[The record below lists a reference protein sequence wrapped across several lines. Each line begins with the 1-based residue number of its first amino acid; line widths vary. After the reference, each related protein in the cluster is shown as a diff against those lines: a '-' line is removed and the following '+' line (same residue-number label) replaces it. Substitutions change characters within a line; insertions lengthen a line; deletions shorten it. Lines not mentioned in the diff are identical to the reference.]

1 MAFLETPHPEEAA
14 ERPSR
19 KTHSAHPAHFSP
31 RRVTAE
37 ELSDP
42 VDRGLQVLRPLPLA
56 QYFGVGRQLCDLVSD
71 YRRVRWV
78 VAGHDEIAAEPV
90 VAEPGKDALVPYWTA
105 GMTSSAR
112 MCICSSA
119 RLFGMPGH

>member
-56 QYFGVGRQLCDLVSD
+56 QYFGVERQLCDLLSD
-71 YRRVRWV
+71 HRRVRWV
-78 VAGHDEIAAEPV
+78 VAGHDEISAERV
-90 VAEPGKDALVPYWTA
+90 VAEPGKDALVPYRSA

-119 RLFGMPGH
+119 RLFGVPGQ